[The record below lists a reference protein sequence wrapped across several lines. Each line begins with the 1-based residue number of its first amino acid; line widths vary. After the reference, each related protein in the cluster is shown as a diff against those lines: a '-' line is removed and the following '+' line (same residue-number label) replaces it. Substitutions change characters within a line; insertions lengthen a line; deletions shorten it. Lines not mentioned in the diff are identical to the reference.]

1 MNRPTKNID
10 CILSN
15 LETEA
20 ETLLQELRKVHE
32 KTEILIEEMGQ
43 YLRQIRDQQNG

>member
-1 MNRPTKNID
+1 MTANNAD
-10 CILSN
+10 CIFYN

-32 KTEILIEEMGQ
+32 KTEILIEELEQ
-43 YLRQIRDQQNG
+43 YLRQIRDKRE

>member
-1 MNRPTKNID
+1 MTTSAD
-10 CILSN
+10 CIFYN

-32 KTEILIEEMGQ
+32 KTENLIEELEH
-43 YLRQIRDQQNG
+43 YLRQIRDKRN